1 MGAEFSPKI
10 AIVDES
16 PIRAAVLEEGLR
28 AADSTDVVWI
38 DEMQSVLSR
47 IHALDPHVI
56 DRTGSGLK
64 ERSVIDRAKGILMK
78 LKGLTEE
85 EAYVRLLATA
95 MCEKEIA
102 ECPVDP
108 DRADC

>member
-16 PIRAAVLEEGLR
+16 PIRAAILEEGLR

-78 LKGLTEE
+78 EGIDGGGGLR
-85 EAYVRLLATA
+85 AAAVDRSVRTG
-95 MCEKEIA
+95 
-102 ECPVDP
+102 
-108 DRADC
+108 DRRVPSRS